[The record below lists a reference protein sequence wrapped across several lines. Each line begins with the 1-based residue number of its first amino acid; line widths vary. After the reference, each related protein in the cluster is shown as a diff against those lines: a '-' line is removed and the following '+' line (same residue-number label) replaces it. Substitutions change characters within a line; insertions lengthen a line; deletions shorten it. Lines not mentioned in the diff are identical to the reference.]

1 MSGRG
6 ATDAFSID
14 TPFSSSDTANTC
26 RPMAFAFAGY
36 SALAIVLTF
45 PLVLHLSSV
54 VPHDTGDPMLSTAIL
69 WWNAHVLPLTP
80 RWWDGFAFYPATGF
94 MALSDHRLG
103 ESLLATPL
111 QWLGCTPITAYNM
124 TLLATFPLCA
134 MAAHWLGFVV
144 TKRHDAAAICGV
156 AYAFCPYR
164 VAHLQHLEL
173 LGAFGMPA
181 ALAAL
186 HQSLQTH
193 ERRYLVVYAFALVLQ
208 GLCSSYYLLFFSVI
222 VSNARAQE

>member
-1 MSGRG
+1 MRRNSTVSR
-6 ATDAFSID
+6 TWRL
-14 TPFSSSDTANTC
+14 TA
-26 RPMAFAFAGY
+26 MAAAAYAG
-36 SALAIVLTF
+36 LAIALTF

-54 VPHDTGDPMLSTAIL
+54 VPHDTGDPMLSAAIL

-80 RWWDGFAFYPATGF
+80 RWWDGFAFYPAPGF
-94 MALSDHRLG
+94 MAFSDHRLG

-111 QWLGCTPITAYNM
+111 QWLGCAPVTAYNI

-134 MAAHWLGFVV
+134 LAAHWLGFVV
-144 TKRHDAAAICGV
+144 TERHDAAAICGL

-186 HQSLQTH
+186 HRYVGTR
-193 ERRYLVVYAFALVLQ
+193 ERRWLLVYGFALVLQ
-208 GLCSSYYLLFFSVI
+208 G
-222 VSNARAQE
+222 